1 MTVTADSE
9 HMELVGR
16 TAFKKSYRTIKDMC
30 HSDIFDN

>member
-16 TAFKKSYRTIKDMC
+16 TAFKKVLQ
-30 HSDIFDN
+30 DNQGHVPQ